1 MERRGWS
8 PLVNS
13 RELHKIYV
21 TAYLLGLGRILGG
34 HWSVLCWLYSCS
46 RVSSSVGT
54 LFSHTGNTRKQYVLN
69 PA

>member
-34 HWSVLCWLYSCS
+34 ALVCFMLVVQL
-46 RVSSSVGT
+46 
-54 LFSHTGNTRKQYVLN
+54 
-69 PA
+69 

>member
-34 HWSVLCWLYSCS
+34 HWSVLCWSYSCS
-46 RVSSSVGT
+46 RVRSSVGT